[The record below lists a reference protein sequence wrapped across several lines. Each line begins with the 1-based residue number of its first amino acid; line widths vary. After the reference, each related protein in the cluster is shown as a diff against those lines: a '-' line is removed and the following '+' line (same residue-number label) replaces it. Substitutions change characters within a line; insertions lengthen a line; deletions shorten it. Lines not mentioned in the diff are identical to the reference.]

1 MKPELRLVPAPTGL
15 NAEFYAFCAAGELRF
30 QRCAACR
37 AWRHPPRY
45 RCGACGSDAWEWER
59 STGRGRVFSYTITH
73 QALDPA
79 YADELPYAV
88 LVVELDEGPRVVG
101 NLRDLAPTDLRLD
114 LPVEV
119 VFERL
124 SDAVGL
130 THFRPQG
137 APGSAPR

>member
-1 MKPELRLVPAPTGL
+1 
-15 NAEFYAFCAAGELRF
+15 
-30 QRCAACR
+30 
-37 AWRHPPRY
+37 
-45 RCGACGSDAWEWER
+45 
-59 STGRGRVFSYTITH
+59 VFSYTITH

-88 LVVELDEGPRVVG
+88 LVVELEEGPRVVG
-101 NLRDLAPTDLRLD
+101 NLRELAPADLALD

-137 APGSAPR
+137 PPATAPR